1 MCIRDRYSIDGER
14 LIIESGLFQK
24 KRRELP
30 LANITTVDFT
40 QSLIFQMAGVYAVHV
55 DTNSSIGSGDSGQV
69 KMVLNGKDAIFVKK
83 LLLARQQDLREDR
96 ISEEISGNT
105 VMASPG
111 ELVLMLS
118 LIHILKR
125 ICNGKQDRR
134 REYREPGPV
143 FLNIL

>member
-1 MCIRDRYSIDGER
+1 MVLIAPVLRLIQYLTTRYSIAGER

-69 KMVLNGKDAIFVKK
+69 KMVLNGKDAIFVKSCCWRDNRI
-83 LLLARQQDLREDR
+83 LERIASLRKSAAIRLWLPQE
-96 ISEEISGNT
+96 NW
-105 VMASPG
+105 
-111 ELVLMLS
+111 
-118 LIHILKR
+118 
-125 ICNGKQDRR
+125 
-134 REYREPGPV
+134 
-143 FLNIL
+143 F